1 MHSYFGI
8 VVPDFFSNYN
18 SVSTYMNIF
27 KFQVSL
33 DHYTGL
39 QIKKCWYFCQRY
51 GNIKRNY
58 KNIRVFQSLTK
69 QIEMIFNKVCL
80 NCRLSMKLEWMHL
93 TNKWRHSART
103 CWNQDRLFPDMA
115 MLFYEK
121 PIPDIHA
128 RENLP
133 LSICLM
139 TKCSI
144 LYHRFVNCSINLFE
158 MRDLPCYLSH
168 FQVVINFPIDYS
180 YTPSY
185 HQSYKELER

>member
-1 MHSYFGI
+1 MY
-8 VVPDFFSNYN
+8 
-18 SVSTYMNIF
+18 IF
-27 KFQVSL
+27 KLQVSL

-51 GNIKRNY
+51 GNIKWIY
-58 KNIRVFQSLTK
+58 KNIRVKSLTK
-69 QIEMIFNKVCL
+69 QIEMICNKVCL
-80 NCRLSMKLEWMHL
+80 NCRLSMKLEWMLL
-93 TNKWRHSART
+93 TNKWKHSART

-133 LSICLM
+133 SSICLM

-144 LYHRFVNCSINLFE
+144 LYHRFVNYSINLFN
-158 MRDLPCYLSH
+158 MKNYLLFESL
-168 FQVVINFPIDYS
+168 FQVIINFPNDYS
-180 YTPSY
+180 YTPSS
-185 HQSYKELER
+185 HRSYKELER